1 MFALE
6 KMKKLVNT
14 ICTKLVIEIQ
24 LIIRKFPVWF
34 SVEDIAYLQVQ
45 HGSNKTNAGKKFH
58 KRLREMVKQPE
69 DQFDEQGTT
78 YHSTHFMMETVNLA
92 PFVVF

>member
-6 KMKKLVNT
+6 KMKKLLNT

-24 LIIRKFPVWF
+24 LITRKFPVCF

-45 HGSNKTNAGKKFH
+45 RGSNKKKK
-58 KRLREMVKQPE
+58 KRKKNCWKNISQKAQRN
-69 DQFDEQGTT
+69 G
-78 YHSTHFMMETVNLA
+78 
-92 PFVVF
+92 